1 MSERKSKGF
10 TLAELLIVVAIIG
23 VLVAISIPIFTSQ
36 LEKSRD
42 AVTLSNIRAA
52 YAEVQAAYL
61 TQDTSATSNQTITQ
75 NGQTITIKPA
85 TSNGTQEIT
94 ISDVVAK
101 GQADGLANTD
111 QLPCTVKDKALD
123 AMGKTPGSYTLKF
136 TYTTKDENTTVELT
150 EATATKAP
158 ETTKATKD

>member
-1 MSERKSKGF
+1 MLKRVRKNKKGF

-61 TQDTSATSNQTITQ
+61 TQDTNATADQTITQ
-75 NGQTITIKPA
+75 NGQTITIKPV
-85 TSNGTQEIT
+85 SNGTQTVT
-94 ISDVVAK
+94 INNVVAK
-101 GQADGLANTD
+101 GTSKGLNNKD
-111 QLPCTVKDKALD
+111 QLPFTIDKSVDLD
-123 AMGKTPGSYTLKF
+123 TTMGQNAKNYTLTF
-136 TYTTKDENTTVELT
+136 TYTTNNEDTTVSLT
-150 EATATKAP
+150 KVE
-158 ETTKATKD
+158 

>member
-1 MSERKSKGF
+1 M
-10 TLAELLIVVAIIG
+10 
-23 VLVAISIPIFTSQ
+23 AISIPIFTSQ

-61 TQDTSATSNQTITQ
+61 TQDTSATTDQTINQ
-75 NGQTITIKPA
+75 NNQTITIKPA
-85 TSNGTQEIT
+85 SNGTQKIT

-111 QLPCTVKDKALD
+111 QLPCTVGSGALTD
-123 AMGKTPGSYTLKF
+123 MGKTPGSYTLEF
-136 TYTTKDENTTVELT
+136 TYTTTAENTKVELT
-150 EATATKAP
+150 SATP
-158 ETTKATKD
+158 TT

>member
-1 MSERKSKGF
+1 MFKKLKNNKRGF

-61 TQDTSATSNQTITQ
+61 TQDTKATTDQTITQ
-75 NGQTITIKPA
+75 NGQTITINPVKDGSQ
-85 TSNGTQEIT
+85 TVT
-94 ISDVVAK
+94 INNVVAK
-101 GQADGLANTD
+101 GTSKGLNNKD
-111 QLPCTVKDKALD
+111 QLPFTISKDVDLD
-123 AMGKTPGSYTLKF
+123 TTMGQNPKSYTLTF
-136 TYTTKDENTTVELT
+136 TYTTKDEDTTVSLT
-150 EATATKAP
+150 KVE
-158 ETTKATKD
+158 

>member
-1 MSERKSKGF
+1 MLKRMRKNKKGF

-61 TQDTSATSNQTITQ
+61 TQDTKSTTPQTIKQ
-75 NGQTITIKPA
+75 NGQTITIKPV
-85 TSNGTQEIT
+85 SNGTQTVT
-94 ISDVVAK
+94 IDNVVAK
-101 GQADGLANTD
+101 GQSDGLNNQD
-111 QLPCTVKDKALD
+111 QLPCTVQDKALD
-123 AMGKTPGSYTLKF
+123 SMGKTPGDYTLTF
-136 TYTTKDENTTVELT
+136 TYKTTGEDTSVELT
-150 EATATKAP
+150 SAAP
-158 ETTKATKD
+158 SKPSEP

>member
-1 MSERKSKGF
+1 MFKKLNKKGF
-10 TLAELLIVVAIIG
+10 TLAELLVVVAIIG

-61 TQDTSATSNQTITQ
+61 TQDSTSTTDQTIKQ

-85 TSNGTQEIT
+85 GTDGSQVVT
-94 ISDVVAK
+94 IDKVAAK
-101 GQADGLANTD
+101 GQSDGLNNQD
-111 QLPCTVKDKALD
+111 QLPCTVKSGALTD
-123 AMGKTPGSYTLKF
+123 MGKTPGDYTLAF
-136 TYTTKDENTTVELT
+136 TYTTSGENTTVELT
-150 EATATKAP
+150 SATK
-158 ETTKATKD
+158 